1 MEEDICYVCYGREAT
16 KVLRCSHK
24 LCYHCY
30 ERMNKCPMCRM
41 PYYRS
46 DEIYQVRENGPAFI
60 EGLYEFDDDDDYTF
74 VEFMIDSFALLFIVS
89 SVTFSLIFFFF

>member
-1 MEEDICYVCYGREAT
+1 
-16 KVLRCSHK
+16 
-24 LCYHCY
+24 
-30 ERMNKCPMCRM
+30 MCRM

-46 DEIYQVRENGPAFI
+46 DEIY
-60 EGLYEFDDDDDYTF
+60 YEFDDDDDYTF

>member
-1 MEEDICYVCYGREAT
+1 MEEDTLCYVCYEREAT
-16 KVLRCSHK
+16 KVLMCSHK

-46 DEIYQVRENGPAFI
+46 DEIY
-60 EGLYEFDDDDDYTF
+60 YEFDDDDDYTF